1 MPDEPLRSTEPP
13 PVLGPLDRYLHAEGT
28 HLRLYERMG
37 AHPCARD
44 GVEGSTFAVWA
55 PNARRVSVVGDFNQ
69 WDGRLNPLAPSEAG
83 IWEGFV
89 PGAVRG
95 CYYKYELED
104 GAGRLQPLK
113 ADPFSFAMEHPPGS
127 AALVRGLPEFAWT
140 DQDWMAGRWK
150 HNRHDAPFSA
160 YEVHLG
166 SWMRGEGGRFLSYR
180 ELAEKL
186 LPYVKDLGFTHLQ
199 LLPIM
204 EHPYYGSWG
213 YQPLGLFA
221 PTARFGGPEDFA
233 FFVDEAHRLGLGVIL
248 DWVPAHF
255 PEDAWGLARFDGTCL
270 YEHEDPRQGR
280 HQDWGT
286 LIYNYGRPEVRNFL
300 LASALF
306 WLDRYHVDG
315 LRVDAVASMLYV
327 DYSRKDG
334 EWIPNRYGGHENLE
348 AVDFLRRLN
357 ETVYRLFPDTVTIAE
372 ESTSWPMVSRPTS
385 IGGLG
390 FGFKWD
396 MGWMHDSLRYLERP
410 MVHRRWHQ
418 DEITFGMLYHRSEN
432 FVLAL
437 SHDEVVHGKRSLL
450 WRMPG
455 TRWEQFA
462 NLRLL
467 FAWMHIHG
475 GKKLLFMGGEL
486 AQDHEWAH
494 GRGLDWHL
502 LDYAPHRG
510 IQALVRDLN
519 RLHAAEPALHEK
531 DAEEGGFQ
539 WLDCSDRRNAVMAV
553 LREGRDPA
561 ERLVAVVN
569 FTAQPHTGYRLGVP
583 APGLWQELLNSD
595 AEAYGGQGWGNFGG
609 VEAEPAPHHGHP
621 WSLTLTLPPLGALLL
636 KPGRPA

>member
-1 MPDEPLRSTEPP
+1 MSAEPVKCGEPG
-13 PVLGPLDRYLHAEGT
+13 PVLGPVDRHLFAEGT

-44 GVEGSTFAVWA
+44 GTEGSTFAVWA
-55 PNARRVSVVGDFNQ
+55 PNARRVSVVGDFNG
-69 WDGRLNPLAPSEAG
+69 WDGRRHRLDPSPG
-83 IWEGFV
+83 GVWEGFV
-89 PGAVRG
+89 AGAVRG
-95 CYYKYELED
+95 CCYKYELED
-104 GAGRLQPLK
+104 AAGRLLPLK
-113 ADPFSFAMEHPPGS
+113 ADPFAFAMEHPPGS
-127 AALVRGLPEFAWT
+127 AALVHGLPEFAWG
-140 DQDWMAGRWK
+140 DQAWMAERGRR
-150 HNRHDAPFSA
+150 NRHDAPLSA

-180 ELAEKL
+180 ELAERL

-199 LLPIM
+199 LLPVM

-221 PTARFGGPEDFA
+221 PTARYGPPEDFA
-233 FFVDEAHRLGLGVIL
+233 FFVDAAHRLGLGVIL

-255 PEDAWGLARFDGTCL
+255 PADDWGLARFDGTCL
-270 YEHEDPRQGR
+270 FEHEDPRQGR
-280 HQDWGT
+280 HPDWGT

-315 LRVDAVASMLYV
+315 LRVDAVASMLYL
-327 DYSRKDG
+327 DYSRRDG
-334 EWIPNRYGGHENLE
+334 EWIPNRHGGRENLE

-357 ETVYRLFPDTVTIAE
+357 ETVYARFPEALTIAE
-372 ESTSWPMVSRPTS
+372 ESTAWPMVSRPTS
-385 IGGLG
+385 LGGLG

-396 MGWMHDSLRYLERP
+396 MGWMHDSLRYLARP

-418 DEITFGMLYHRSEN
+418 DEITFGMQYHRSEN

-455 TRWEQFA
+455 SRWEQFA

-467 FAWMHIHG
+467 LAWMHVHG

-502 LDYAPHRG
+502 LEHAPHRG
-510 IQALVRDLN
+510 VQALVRDLN

-531 DAEEGGFQ
+531 DAEEGGFR
-539 WLDCSDRRNAVMAV
+539 WLDCGDRRNCVLSV
-553 LREGRDPA
+553 LREGRDPSD
-561 ERLVAVVN
+561 RLVAVVN
-569 FTAQPHTGYRLGVP
+569 FTAQTHAGYRLGVP
-583 APGLWQELLNSD
+583 APGSWTERLNTD
-595 AEAYGGQGWGNFGG
+595 AEAYGGQGVGNLGR
-609 VEAEPAPHHGHP
+609 VEAAPVPHHGCP
-621 WSLTLTLPPLGALLL
+621 WSLDLVLPPLAALLL
-636 KPGRPA
+636 KPRRPA

>member
-1 MPDEPLRSTEPP
+1 MPDPISRSTEPS

-37 AHPCARD
+37 AHPRVVD
-44 GVEGSTFAVWA
+44 GLAGSTFAVWA
-55 PNARRVSVVGDFNQ
+55 PNARRVSVVGDFNR
-69 WDGRLNPLAPSEAG
+69 WDGRLHPLAPSPAG
-83 IWEGFV
+83 VWEGFV
-89 PGAVRG
+89 PGALRG

-104 GAGRLQPLK
+104 SAGRLQPLK
-113 ADPFSFAMEHPPGS
+113 ADPFAFAMEHPPGS
-127 AALVRGLPEFAWT
+127 AAVVHGLPEFEWR
-140 DQDWMAGRWK
+140 DQDWMATRWQR
-150 HNRHDAPFSA
+150 NRHDAPMSV

-166 SWMRGEGGRFLSYR
+166 SWMRGEGGRFLCYR
-180 ELAEKL
+180 ELAAKL

-221 PTARFGGPEDFA
+221 PTSRFGGPEDFA
-233 FFVDEAHRLGLGVIL
+233 YFVDEAHRLGLGVIL

-315 LRVDAVASMLYV
+315 LRVDAVASMLYL

-334 EWIPNRYGGHENLE
+334 EWVANRYGGRENLE

-357 ETVYRLFPDTVTIAE
+357 EVVYARFPDTMTIAE
-372 ESTSWPMVSRPTS
+372 ESTSWPMVSRSTDL
-385 IGGLG
+385 GGLG

-396 MGWMHDSLRYLERP
+396 MGWMHDSLRYLERSP
-410 MVHRRWHQ
+410 LYRRWHQ
-418 DEITFGMLYHRSEN
+418 DEITFGMLYHRAEN

-455 TRWEQFA
+455 SRWEQFA

-467 FAWMHIHG
+467 HAWMHVHG

-486 AQDHEWAH
+486 AQDQEWAH

-502 LDYAPHRG
+502 LEFAPHRG
-510 IQALVRDLN
+510 IQSLVRDLN
-519 RLHAAEPALHEK
+519 ALHASEPALHEK
-531 DAEEGGFQ
+531 DCEDGGFQ
-539 WLDCSDRRNAVMAV
+539 WLDCSDRRNCVLSV
-553 LREGRDPA
+553 LREARDPTDQV
-561 ERLVAVVN
+561 VAVVN

-583 APGLWQELLNSD
+583 GPGLWRELVNTD
-595 AEAYGGQGWGNFGG
+595 AEVYGGQGWGNFGG
-609 VEAEPAPHHGHP
+609 LQAEARSHHGHG
-621 WSLTLTLPPLGALLL
+621 WSLSLTLPPLGALFL
-636 KPGRPA
+636 KPERPG

>member
-1 MPDEPLRSTEPP
+1 MPTRLPSSSEPP
-13 PVLGPLDRYLHAEGT
+13 QVLGPLDRYLHAEGT
-28 HLRLYERMG
+28 HLRLYERLG
-37 AHPCARD
+37 AHPLSID
-44 GVEGSTFAVWA
+44 GTEGCTFAVWA
-55 PNARRVSVVGDFNQ
+55 PNARRVSVVGDFNH
-69 WDGRLNPLAPSEAG
+69 WDGRTHPLRPSASG
-83 IWEGFV
+83 VWEGFV
-89 PGAVRG
+89 PGVRRG
-95 CYYKYELED
+95 VYYKYELED
-104 GAGRLQPLK
+104 RDGNLLPLK
-113 ADPFSFAMEHPPGS
+113 TDPFAFALEHPPGS
-127 AALVRGLPEFAWT
+127 ASVVHGLPEFEWA
-140 DQDWMAGRWK
+140 DQDWMESRWK
-150 HNRHDAPFSA
+150 RNRHDAPLSV

-186 LPYVKDLGFTHLQ
+186 LPYAKDLGFTHVQ
-199 LLPIM
+199 LLPVM
-204 EHPYYGSWG
+204 EHPFYGSWG

-233 FFVDEAHRLGLGVIL
+233 YFVDAAHTLGLGVIL

-255 PEDAWGLARFDGTCL
+255 PEDSWGLARFDGTCL

-286 LIYNYGRPEVRNFL
+286 LIYNFGRPEVRNFL

-357 ETVYRLFPDTVTIAE
+357 ETVYGCFPGVVTIAE
-372 ESTSWPMVSRPTS
+372 ESTAWPMVSRPTDV
-385 IGGLG
+385 GGLG

-396 MGWMHDSLRYLERP
+396 MGWMHDSLRYLERH
-410 MVHRRWHQ
+410 MLNRRWHQ
-418 DEITFGMLYHRSEN
+418 DEITFGMLYHRAEN
-432 FVLAL
+432 FVMAL

-455 TRWEQFA
+455 SRWEQFA

-467 FAWMHIHG
+467 LAWMHAHG
-475 GKKLLFMGGEL
+475 GKKHLFMGCEL
-486 AQDHEWAH
+486 GQDHEWNH
-494 GRGLDWHL
+494 MKGLDWQL
-502 LDYAPHRG
+502 LEYAPHRG

-519 RLHAAEPALHEK
+519 QLYLREPALYEK
-531 DAEEGGFQ
+531 DCLEGGFQ
-539 WLDCSDRRNAVMAV
+539 WLDCSDRRNSVLSV
-553 LREGRDPA
+553 LREAHDSS
-561 ERLVAVVN
+561 ERVVAVVN

-583 APGLWQELLNSD
+583 GPGLWRELINTD
-595 AEAYGGQGWGNFGG
+595 AEIYGGQGWGNFGG
-609 VEAEPAPHHGHP
+609 VAAEPRPHHGHA
-621 WSLTLTLPPLGALLL
+621 WSLSLTLPPLGALFL
-636 KPGRPA
+636 KAEQST